1 MVYLPRNTSQ
11 QERAGQ
17 TGPDPRRAATSFHEG
32 EKSETIPGFKDPI
45 DYTSYMGFFDELGS
59 LIGEV
64 TSIGDDIKQ
73 TADDA
78 VSSVTESAEEIT
90 AIKDELLSDIN
101 PTDQK

>member
-1 MVYLPRNTSQ
+1 
-11 QERAGQ
+11 
-17 TGPDPRRAATSFHEG
+17 
-32 EKSETIPGFKDPI
+32 
-45 DYTSYMGFFDELGS
+45 MGFFDELGS

-78 VSSVTESAEEIT
+78 VSSVTESAEGIT
-90 AIKDELLSDIN
+90 AIKDELLSDLN